1 MYKSAGL
8 SRVSFPLSH
17 MVDVVY
23 LSVKLDVVNIAFFTD
38 GMFSMWTITDMVSI
52 SRNQWSEEN

>member
-1 MYKSAGL
+1 
-8 SRVSFPLSH
+8 

-23 LSVKLDVVNIAFFTD
+23 LSVKLGVVNIAFFTD